1 MSALSPKARSQA
13 TTELRLK
20 LLAKS
25 YSKVV
30 KNIQP
35 FGGLD
40 EIERE
45 IQQYVVDSELD
56 DLRDL
61 KYSDYWEKVGEVKD
75 AESQKYKTFRIADS
89 LPQKL
94 SRHDA

>member
-1 MSALSPKARSQA
+1 M
-13 TTELRLK
+13 K

-45 IQQYVVDSELD
+45 IQQYVVDYELV
-56 DLRDL
+56 DLKDL
-61 KYSDYWEKVGEVKD
+61 KYSEYWGKVGKVKD
-75 AESQKYKTFRIADS
+75 NS
-89 LPQKL
+89 
-94 SRHDA
+94 